1 MRTLRYTE
9 KEYVEATKNIWRK
22 LPDEFKVFNL
32 PRDEEG
38 YIIGGVVDDDSIV
51 EPGAVIVG
59 SNIKGGTLIEEGAIV
74 IGSTVNAG
82 YVGAE
87 SFILSSE
94 LEYSTVYRETKVE
107 NSWLL
112 KSVVDRYIPVTGSV
126 LEKTIVIGATS
137 RIARSFLSGCELYRT
152 RLDKTLA
159 TNSKIDSLQRPD
171 ENFTVFTSCV
181 MVDAIITCMDDETRH
196 IQGAYRALIT
206 PKTPVR
212 AADIGLDSTLTFFNR
227 LDGSAAIDFAYAR
240 NPLPLHATAEAIQ
253 QFGTLNWG
261 RNFVEQQYELINEA
275 TQGLGQEIPGTLID
289 IDGVTTAIELLDEMK
304 EAFQ

>member
-9 KEYVEATKNIWRK
+9 NEYVEATKNIWRK

-51 EPGAVIVG
+51 QPGAVIVG

-74 IGSTVNAG
+74 IGSTVYAG
-82 YVGAE
+82 YVGVE
-87 SFILSSE
+87 SFILSSK
-94 LEYSTVYRETKVE
+94 LEYSTVYQKTKVE
-107 NSWLL
+107 DSWLS
-112 KSVVDRYIPVTGSV
+112 KSTVDRYIPVTGSV
-126 LEKTIVIGATS
+126 LEKTLVTGATS
-137 RIARSFLSGCELYRT
+137 RIDRSFLSGCELHRT

-159 TNSKIDSLQRPD
+159 TNSKIDSLQQPD
-171 ENFTVFTSCV
+171 ENFTVFTSCI
-181 MVDAIITCMDDETRH
+181 MAYATITFLDDETRH
-196 IQGAYRALIT
+196 VQGAFQALIT

-212 AADIGLDSTLTFFNR
+212 AAEIGLESTLTFFNR
-227 LDGSAAIDFAYAR
+227 FDGSAAIDFAYAR
-240 NPLPLHATAEAIQ
+240 NPLPLHATAEATQ
-253 QFGTLNWG
+253 QLGTLDWG

-275 TQGLGQEIPGTLID
+275 TQGLGQEIPGELIH
-289 IDGVTTAIELLDEMK
+289 IDGVTTVIELLDEMK